1 VCSSFFYYQKTI
13 CWEVYYAA
21 QQLETHKNIVHKP
34 TNEIVTKEYL
44 FKEYQEMHFQSHG
57 ELFLDVEALPA
68 ANRMMQTKL
77 ASCVL
82 FI

>member
-1 VCSSFFYYQKTI
+1 LCGVHFFITKKNLLGSILSSSTI
-13 CWEVYYAA
+13 RK
-21 QQLETHKNIVHKP
+21 HKNIVHKP
-34 TNEIVTKEYL
+34 TNEMVTKEYL
-44 FKEYQEMHFQSHG
+44 FNEYQEMHFQSHG